1 MLPHNSTD
9 LGLEVEG
16 STETKITTFSALVT
30 LRVLDT
36 STMTKSIHTNIIDT
50 SRSSHIDGVQEVRV
64 RMTVMEFITDPREGT
79 GTACLFL
86 PSSQITKNI
95 DILRE
100 DVLRGTDASNRRLLE
115 IIVSPLSVRALTR
128 DGEFIELA
136 ENITNLETFFEVIVL
151 VGINKLQIFTTVE
164 CDSLVLVV

>member
-1 MLPHNSTD
+1 
-9 LGLEVEG
+9 
-16 STETKITTFSALVT
+16 
-30 LRVLDT
+30 
-36 STMTKSIHTNIIDT
+36 
-50 SRSSHIDGVQEVRV
+50 
-64 RMTVMEFITDPREGT
+64 MEFITDPREGT